1 MLRTLFGLTSLVLLL
16 VFIGYAAT
24 GAPGDPGLTDLS
36 LTASPVRAQNGTW
49 RLQFDLQ
56 YTGEKPVVV
65 SERSLPW
72 KSPRDLLL
80 VVAPLNS
87 ARTRLAEL
95 DSPPPAPPQT
105 FLTLNPGD
113 TLAGSVNLSARFPG
127 LTAAIQEGEVI
138 VFWSHQ
144 IRSMES
150 PALPR
155 LNGGVVISRQ
165 N

>member
-24 GAPGDPGLTDLS
+24 GAPGDPGPSDLS
-36 LTASPVRAQNGTW
+36 LTVSPIRTPNGTW

-56 YTGEKPVVV
+56 YVGEKPIVL

-80 VVAPLNS
+80 VATPLNS
-87 ARTRLAEL
+87 ARTRLAEF
-95 DSPPPAPPQT
+95 DSPAQAPSQA

-127 LTAAIQEGEVI
+127 LAAAIQEGEVI
-138 VFWSHQ
+138 VFWSQQ

-150 PALPR
+150 AGLPR
-155 LNGGVVISRQ
+155 LNGGVVLSPQ